1 MRYHMVLLPMVGIL
15 SLTACGGSSGA
26 STTEPTEAQIR
37 AEGAVPE
44 ALSLTSTSLV
54 SEYIRDAAGSD
65 VKFKG
70 KTLELTGAV
79 IDFGTNKEN
88 VAYVNLA
95 GAGAWGGGPAS
106 VQCLF
111 TEPGPKE
118 SFSEL
123 VRGQGLTLTGIF
135 EGYSEPAKDVEGQF
149 ALFTSVGDIPTL
161 SDCSVVK

>member
-95 GAGAWGGGPAS
+95 GAGRGAGVGPMSFHRARAQGVVLGAGERPGIDPNRHLRG
-106 VQCLF
+106 VQ
-111 TEPGPKE
+111 
-118 SFSEL
+118 
-123 VRGQGLTLTGIF
+123 R
-135 EGYSEPAKDVEGQF
+135 
-149 ALFTSVGDIPTL
+149 TS
-161 SDCSVVK
+161 